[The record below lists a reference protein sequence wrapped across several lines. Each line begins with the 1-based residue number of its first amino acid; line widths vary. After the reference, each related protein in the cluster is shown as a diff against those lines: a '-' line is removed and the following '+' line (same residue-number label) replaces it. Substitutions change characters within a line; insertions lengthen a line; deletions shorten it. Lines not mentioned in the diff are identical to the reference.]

1 MVDIPNDTNAGS
13 QDSAAAR
20 RVPMGELVAYL
31 LIGLIPMFS
40 LAYVLVGFE
49 QLPLSLSFGFYIF
62 GGLLVILLMKAGFP
76 HSTLGFGN
84 LVTLARFSVVAAL
97 ASSLLGSAE
106 AWLVVVF
113 ALTSL
118 VLDGV
123 DGFLARKEGRVSNFG
138 ARLDM
143 EVDSA
148 LAMVLA
154 LNIWL
159 SGITG
164 PIILLLGLPR
174 YVFAFT
180 ANWIPW
186 LKKPLPY
193 SFSRRVISVVQ
204 IASLIGLHAPILP
217 SFLISPVAWIVAG
230 FLIWS
235 FGRDVFW
242 LWRSKV

>member
-1 MVDIPNDTNAGS
+1 M
-13 QDSAAAR
+13 R
-20 RVPMGELVAYL
+20 ELVFYL
-31 LIGLIPMFS
+31 LIGLIPMFA
-40 LAYVLVGFE
+40 LAFFLVGLE
-49 QLPLSLSFGFYIF
+49 QLPLSLSFSVYLL
-62 GGLLVILLMKAGFP
+62 GGLLVVLLMRSGFP

-84 LVTLARFSVVAAL
+84 LVTLARFSVVSAL
-97 ASSLLGSAE
+97 ASSLLSSAN

-123 DGFLARKEGRVSNFG
+123 DGFLARKEGRVSDFG

-154 LNIWL
+154 LSIWL

-164 PIILLLGLPR
+164 PIILLLALPR
-174 YVFAFT
+174 YVFAF
-180 ANWIPW
+180 AAFLNPW

-193 SFSRRVISVVQ
+193 RLSRRVISVVQ

-230 FLIWS
+230 LLVWS
-235 FGRDVFW
+235 FGKDLVW
-242 LWRSKV
+242 LWRSRV